1 MKQAK
6 STGGIMRKEALL
18 AGAVAL
24 GQLGSAAAW
33 ILFVIIL
40 GITAVQFLGQKK
52 WVHYDA

>member
-1 MKQAK
+1 
-6 STGGIMRKEALL
+6 MRKEALL